1 MFSKESSLM
10 NHQLQNKR
18 VVFEFAIT
26 ANAVPASKKV
36 ESDIP
41 GVALVVTQG
50 LTAAAVAIE
59 PTILAQITTPVDA
72 TGSFS
77 ILVKLPLEKEKAKKV
92 YKVTLTEKTAF
103 SSANTITL
111 VNSATGITTD
121 KNIAFSVVATGVDLT
136 TESPRYLCEIEYLEL
151 D

>member
-18 VVFEFAIT
+18 LVFEFAIT
-26 ANAVPASKKV
+26 ADATPADKKV

-41 GVALVVTQG
+41 GAVLVITEG
-50 LTAAAVAIE
+50 LTAAAVAVE
-59 PTILAQITTPVDA
+59 PTILAQITAPDDA
-72 TGSFS
+72 TGIFA
-77 ILVKLPLEKEKAKKV
+77 ILVKLPLEKEKCKKV
-92 YKVTLTEKTAF
+92 YKVTLTERTAF
-103 SSANTITL
+103 STTNAITL
-111 VNSATGITTD
+111 VNSATGVTD
-121 KNIAFSVVATGVDLT
+121 LQNIAFSVDSDVDLA